1 MCDHCTVARNSEGF
15 VLWCEDC
22 KIYRVH
28 FNTIVLALDVKGLEL
43 FKSNLSICYQE
54 NSGKRIARDKR
65 HIFLDTRLEG
75 LQLWFS
81 TEEVGSLLALLQE
94 ATLCFLTTRG

>member
-1 MCDHCTVARNSEGF
+1 MCQHSTVASNSEGF

-28 FNTIVLALDVKGLEL
+28 FNTIVLALDVRGIEL
-43 FKSNLSICYQE
+43 FKSNLSVCYQE
-54 NSGKRIARDKR
+54 NSVKKIARDKR

-94 ATLCFLTTRG
+94 AILCFSMAKG

>member
-1 MCDHCTVARNSEGF
+1 MCQHTTLASNSEGF
-15 VLWCEDC
+15 VLWCECC
-22 KIYRVH
+22 KIYHVH
-28 FNTIVLALDVKGLEL
+28 FNSIVLALDVKGLEL
-43 FKSNLSICYQE
+43 FKANLSDCYQE
-54 NSGKRIARDKR
+54 NLQKQLSKTKR

-94 ATLCFLTTRG
+94 AALCCLLSRV